1 MMLGKVIGLE
11 ACLLDQLE
19 KTQAIFE
26 KRAQWP
32 AAAVEVVENRKIQ
45 HAGDSVTALLNP
57 ASLSGKSSIETALG
71 RTFMRK
77 TLLVIAAAMLAVS
90 SANAQEIVKIGLIM
104 AYSGQFADTAAQM
117 DNGIKLYIKQHGDTV
132 GGKKIEIIRKDT
144 GGPNPDVA
152 KRLAQELVVRD
163 NVDILAGFTLTPE
176 ALGAADIS
184 AEAKKFMVVMNAAT
198 SIITAKSPYVA
209 RTSLTI
215 PQLENTFGQWAYKSG
230 IRKIYTMVSD
240 YGPGIDAETWFT
252 KGFKDAGGQI
262 VGSVRM
268 PIANADFSSFVQ
280 RAKDV
285 DPETIFIFIPGGTQ
299 PASMTKAMQERGFPA
314 SKILGQGEIT
324 MDDNALKS
332 MGDSAVGI
340 RTVFHYGWEHKSA
353 MNEAFVKSYR
363 ADFNRSPDV
372 FSIGGR
378 DGMHLI
384 YEALKKTGGKADGDS
399 LIAAAKG
406 MKWESPRGVIS
417 IDPDTRDI
425 VQNVYVRRAEK
436 VDGRIENIEIDMVEN
451 VKDPA
456 KK

>member
-1 MMLGKVIGLE
+1 
-11 ACLLDQLE
+11 
-19 KTQAIFE
+19 
-26 KRAQWP
+26 
-32 AAAVEVVENRKIQ
+32 
-45 HAGDSVTALLNP
+45 
-57 ASLSGKSSIETALG
+57 
-71 RTFMRK
+71 MRK
-77 TLLVIAAAMLAVS
+77 TLLVIPAAMLAVS
-90 SANAQEIVKIGLIM
+90 SANAQETVKIGLIM
-104 AYSGQFADTAAQM
+104 AYSGQFADPAAQM
-117 DNGIKLYIKQHGDTV
+117 DNSIKLYIKQHGDTV
-132 GGKKIEIIRKDT
+132 AGKKIEIIRKDT

-163 NVDILAGFTLTPE
+163 RVDILAGFTLTPE

-184 AEAKKFMVVMNAAT
+184 AEAKKLMVVMNAAT
-198 SIITAKSPYVA
+198 SIITTKSPYIA

-230 IRKIYTMVSD
+230 IRKVYTMVSD
-240 YGPGIDAETWFT
+240 YGPGIEAETWFT
-252 KGFKDAGGQI
+252 QGFKDAGGQI

-268 PIANADFSSFVQ
+268 PVANPDFSAFVQ

-285 DPETIFIFIPGGTQ
+285 NPEAIFIFIPGGAQ
-299 PASMTKAMQERGFPA
+299 PPAMTKAMQERGIPA
-314 SKILGQGEIT
+314 NKVLGQGEIT

-340 RTVFHYGWEHKSA
+340 RTVFHYSWEHKSPN
-353 MNEAFVKSYR
+353 NEAFVKAYR
-363 ADFNRSPDV
+363 AGYNRSPDV
-372 FSIGGR
+372 FSIGGW

-406 MKWESPRGVIS
+406 MKWESPRGPIS

-425 VQNVYVRRAEK
+425 VQNVYIRQVEK
-436 VDGRIENIEIDMVEN
+436 VEGNVQNAEIDKVEN
-451 VKDPA
+451 VEDPA